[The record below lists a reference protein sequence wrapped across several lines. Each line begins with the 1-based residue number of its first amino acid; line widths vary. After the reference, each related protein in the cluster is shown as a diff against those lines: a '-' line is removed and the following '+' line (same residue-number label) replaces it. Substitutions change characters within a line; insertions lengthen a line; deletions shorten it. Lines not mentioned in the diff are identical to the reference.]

1 MYLRMISTYHWIQV
15 INILNLHWNNYTFSL
30 SCQRNQAGNSPA
42 MEFLG
47 FQSCMDFL
55 LGCGVVIS
63 TFISDRHT
71 QIASH
76 MKTVLKNITHYFDL
90 WHLKKSNR
98 SIAVIRFY
106 YNFSMEFFFRKLHF
120 LTFACESRAK
130 FERNIHMTWI
140 KKKKTLT
147 MCVNL
152 DAVLI

>member
-1 MYLRMISTYHWIQV
+1 MISTYHWKQV
-15 INILNLHWNNYTFSL
+15 INILKLHWNNYNFSL

-90 WHLKKSNR
+90 WHLKKSKR

-106 YNFSMEFFFRKLHF
+106 YNFSMEFFFSENYTFSHLHVRVGQN
-120 LTFACESRAK
+120 LKETFTCPELR
-130 FERNIHMTWI
+130 E
-140 KKKKTLT
+140 KTLT
-147 MCVNL
+147 MCVNFL
-152 DAVLI
+152 